1 MIKTFDFRNNTDKS
15 VLENLAGRGKIENY
29 DVVEKVK
36 KIIEDVKTFKDR
48 ALFEYTEVFDNFKV
62 DNQNIKVSK
71 SEIEKAYKKV
81 EPLFLE
87 ILERAIKNIT
97 EFHIKQKSNTWSE
110 FKDGIIYGQIVR
122 PLSSVGLY
130 VPGGN
135 AGYPSTVLMNAIP
148 AKIAGV
154 ERIVI
159 VSPVRN
165 GLNPYV
171 LVAADKLGISEIYKI
186 GGAQAISALAFGTES
201 IPKVDKIVGPGN
213 IYVATA
219 KRLLYGYVDIDM
231 IAGPSEILVIA
242 DKFANPKF
250 VASDL
255 LSQAEHDT
263 LASAILIT
271 TSEELA
277 NFVKGEI
284 VRQKN
289 YLTRK
294 EIIEKSLAD
303 FSAIII
309 VSSIEDA
316 IDLANEIAPEHLE
329 LMVQNPF
336 DYLGKVKN
344 AGTVFLGSFSPEA
357 LGDYYAGPNHV
368 LPTNGTAR
376 FFSPLSVKDFQKEM
390 NFLYYN
396 SLNLEKVKDDIV
408 KFADIEGLSAHAN
421 SVKVRFEND

>member
-1 MIKTFDFRNNTDKS
+1 MIKTFDFRNSTDKS
-15 VLENLAGRGKIENY
+15 VLENLSGRGKFEKY

-36 KIIEDVKTFKDR
+36 KIIEDIKTYKDR
-48 ALFEYTEVFDNFKV
+48 ALFEYTEVFDNFKF

-71 SEIEKAYKKV
+71 SEIEEAYKKV
-81 EPLFLE
+81 EPVFLE
-87 ILERAIKNIT
+87 ILERAIENIT

-130 VPGGN
+130 VPGGS